1 MLDHL
6 KTQLQR
12 AVNFPSPPVLA
23 MRIINLM
30 SEPDVDI
37 AEVAAVIS
45 KDPGMTAKMLRVAN
59 SGLYAKRRKS
69 ENLRQAIVA
78 LGLNAASTIALSFS
92 LVDHF
97 KKTKGHGIDYSLY
110 WRRALLSATV
120 ARAFGSLQEAGAVEE
135 IFLAGLLQDIGV
147 LAIDRVQPAFYAD
160 LPEHAT
166 HADIVAYEMR
176 ALEADHAELGA
187 WLMRHWQ
194 LPETLCAIVAASHA
208 PTRIP
213 ASSPIGAAAR
223 CLRLGSDCAEL
234 LLRGVPEQANL
245 REFSDRCVAWLGIDT
260 ERVQSTLAGVMQSIP
275 EIEQFFD
282 MSVIGSDVAASLLAQ
297 AHELMTMRTLQ
308 AMEQVNT
315 LEERSRD
322 LAAYTAA
329 LENRSRHDALTG
341 VFNRGHLDEVAQ
353 KEFRSA
359 SAGRW
364 PLSIV
369 FVDLDRFKLINDT
382 HGHAAGDVV
391 LQSTA
396 RILVDVTR
404 DSDIVARYGG
414 EEFVILLPGT
424 SSEAAQLVCQRLL
437 ARLRTAEHRIGAA
450 QLRAT
455 ASLGLATHGAG
466 TTFPGVNEL
475 LQAADRCV
483 YAAKQSGRDRLVVN
497 GLVEAPPPEPRAHE
511 ISRAV

>member
-1 MLDHL
+1 MLDTL
-6 KTQLQR
+6 KSQLHR

-30 SEPDVDI
+30 SEPDVDL
-37 AEVAAVIS
+37 AEVASVIS

-97 KKTKGHGIDYSLY
+97 KKSKGFGIDYSLY

-120 ARAFGSLQEAGAVEE
+120 ARAFGSLLETGAVEE

-160 LPEHAT
+160 LPEHAA
-166 HADIVAYEMR
+166 HADIVAYEMH
-176 ALEADHAELGA
+176 ALQADHAELGA

-194 LPETLCAIVAASHA
+194 LPETLCAIVEASHA
-208 PTRIP
+208 PTRLP
-213 ASSPIGAAAR
+213 AASPVGGAAR
-223 CLRLGSDCAEL
+223 CLGLGSDCAEL
-234 LLRGVPEQANL
+234 LLMGAAAQAKL
-245 REFSDRCVAWLGIDT
+245 HEFSDRCVAWLGIDVVRI
-260 ERVQSTLAGVMQSIP
+260 ESTLAGVMQSIP

-282 MSVIGSDVAASLLAQ
+282 MSLVGSDVAAFLLSQ
-297 AHELMTMRTLQ
+297 AHELMTARTLQ

-329 LENRSRHDALTG
+329 LEDKSRRDALTG
-341 VFNRGHLDEVAQ
+341 VFNRGYLDEAAQ
-353 KEFRSA
+353 REFRSA

-382 HGHAAGDVV
+382 HGHAAGDLV
-391 LQSTA
+391 LQATA
-396 RILVDVTR
+396 RMLVEVTR
-404 DSDIVARYGG
+404 DSDVVGRYGG

-424 SSEAAQLVCQRLL
+424 TAEAAQLVCQRLL
-437 ARLRTAEHRIGAA
+437 ARLRAAVHRVGDAA
-450 QLRAT
+450 LRAT
-455 ASLGLATHGAG
+455 ASLGLATHAAG
-466 TTFPGVNEL
+466 TSFNNVDEL
-475 LQAADRCV
+475 VQAADRCV
-483 YAAKQSGRDRLVVN
+483 YAAKQSGRDRLVVH
-497 GLVEAPPPEPRAHE
+497 GAVAAAAPAAHARD

>member
-1 MLDHL
+1 MLDTL
-6 KTQLQR
+6 KSQLQR

-37 AEVAAVIS
+37 AEVATVIS

-97 KKTKGHGIDYSLY
+97 KKAKGFGIDYSLY

-120 ARAFGSLQEAGAVEE
+120 ARAFGTLLETSAVEE
-135 IFLAGLLQDIGV
+135 IFLAALLQDIGV
-147 LAIDRVQPAFYAD
+147 LAIDRVQSAFYAD
-160 LPEHAT
+160 LPGHAA

-176 ALEADHAELGA
+176 ALQADHAELGA

-194 LPETLCAIVAASHA
+194 LPETLCAIVEASHA

-213 ASSPIGAAAR
+213 ASTAVGGAAR
-223 CLRLGSDCAEL
+223 CLALGSECAEL
-234 LLRGVPEQANL
+234 LLLKDSVHGKL
-245 REFSDRCVAWLGIDT
+245 HEFSDRCVAWLGIDVARI
-260 ERVQSTLAGVMQSIP
+260 ESTLAGVIQSIP

-282 MSVIGSDVAASLLAQ
+282 MSLIGSDVAAALLAQ
-297 AHELMTMRTLQ
+297 AHELMTARTLQ

-329 LENRSRHDALTG
+329 LEDKSRRDALTG
-341 VFNRGHLDEVAQ
+341 VFNRGYLDEAAQ

-382 HGHAAGDVV
+382 HGHAAGDLV
-391 LQSTA
+391 LQATA
-396 RILVDVTR
+396 KILVEVTR
-404 DSDIVARYGG
+404 DSDVVARYGG

-424 SSEAAQLVCQRLL
+424 TAEAAQLVCLRLL
-437 ARLRTAEHRIGAA
+437 ERLRAAVHAVGTAK
-450 QLRAT
+450 LRAT
-455 ASLGLATHGAG
+455 ASLGLATHTAG
-466 TTFPGVNEL
+466 WTFASVDEL
-475 LQAADRCV
+475 VQAADRCV
-483 YAAKQSGRDRLVVN
+483 YGAKQSGRDRLVIH
-497 GLVEAPPPEPRAHE
+497 GRAPTATFPSEARE